1 MITLPQLKAL
11 AKQNKIHYG
20 NKNKD
25 ELVKLLIDNNIITA
39 SDAINSKIT
48 VNTVPKITVN
58 TVKRNY
64 DHLKGIRT
72 NPKTVDVF
80 DKETGKITIFPSK
93 YKTGRTLGIN
103 SGLIE
108 DGVTL
113 KNCYVITVK

>member
-39 SDAINSKIT
+39 SDVINSKII

-72 NPKTVDVF
+72 NPKTVEVF

-93 YKTGRTLGIN
+93 YKTGRALGIYP
-103 SGLIE
+103 SLIE
-108 DGVTL
+108 HGVTL
-113 KNCYVITVK
+113 KLHHVL